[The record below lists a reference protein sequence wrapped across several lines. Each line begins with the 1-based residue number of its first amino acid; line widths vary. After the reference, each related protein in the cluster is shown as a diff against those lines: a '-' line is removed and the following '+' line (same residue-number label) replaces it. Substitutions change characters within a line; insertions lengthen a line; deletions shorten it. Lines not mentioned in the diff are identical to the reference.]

1 MATNTH
7 RSLLPLL
14 LKTPP
19 GQLKNV
25 YTDIKGILSVG
36 DELDKSA
43 RAIFEQHNHEQL
55 AVVYINVEG
64 AEVPVI
70 IAQAARTPS
79 GRYVSRR
86 FSLSFA
92 FDHVRVAASD
102 VLPHAPLSGLA
113 KELDEQLDKYVGDH
127 YEMSASGVFQQEA
140 DEEPVEEP
148 SGEGEAP
155 EASARDDE
163 CPSPLIIHIVGNRY
177 NLRNFWS
184 GRWRSTYTYDPNAKT
199 FTSAIIRVQA
209 HYFEGG
215 NVQLNT
221 HNTTIPQLKEGA
233 VSAAQLIGAIASHEQ
248 AYQESLDV
256 TIESLR
262 ERAFR
267 TLRRTLPFTKQKID
281 WDKAVGYKIGN
292 ELQGR

>member
-7 RSLLPLL
+7 LSLLPLL

-25 YTDIKGILSVG
+25 YTDIKGIISAG
-36 DELDKSA
+36 DELDNSA
-43 RAIFEQHNHEQL
+43 RTFFEQHNHEQL
-55 AVVYINVEG
+55 AVTHINVDG

-79 GRYVSRR
+79 GRYLARR
-86 FSLSFA
+86 FSLSFV
-92 FDHVRVAASD
+92 FDHVRETVSD
-102 VLPHAPLSGLA
+102 VLPHAPLSGFA
-113 KELDEQLDKYVGDH
+113 KDLDEQLDKYVGDH
-127 YEMSASGVFQQEA
+127 YEISASGVFQQES

-148 SGEGEAP
+148 AGEDETQNT
-155 EASARDDE
+155 STRDHE
-163 CPSPLIIHIVGNRY
+163 CASPLIIHIVGNRY
-177 NLRNFWS
+177 NLRNFWA
-184 GRWRSTYTYDPNAKT
+184 GRWRSTYTYDPDTKT

-221 HNTTIPQLKEGA
+221 HNTTIPQLKEGT
-233 VSAAQLIGAIASHEQ
+233 VSAAQIIGTIASHEQ
-248 AYQESLDV
+248 AYQESLDA

-292 ELQGR
+292 ELQSR